1 MTDTHA
7 ASAPSST
14 SSVTPLRAETAAQLP
29 DALAVVEGGGVTSA
43 RGFRAAGVHAGF
55 RKDPN
60 RLDLAL
66 VAADKPC
73 ACAAVF
79 TQHVFCAAPVAVSRE
94 HLEDCGYGIAQAVV
108 VNSGNANAATGERG
122 LAAAR
127 ETAAIASD
135 VLGCA
140 PAEVLVASTGVIG
153 EHLPLEPFAT
163 GIPLAALELS
173 VVSGG
178 ANAARAIMTTDTR
191 PKEAAVTF
199 SGDGIGY
206 DGCTF
211 TVGGMSKGSGMIM
224 PNMATMIAV
233 LTTDAPVSAPALHRA
248 LVHAVNR
255 SFNKVTVDSDTS
267 TNDSCFLFASGA
279 AAPAGASAFDPDGPA
294 FARFQAALVEVCET
308 LARMMA
314 ADGEGATRLVTVHV
328 TGAAND
334 TDADLAARAVANSPL
349 VKTAV
354 CGRDAN
360 WGRIAAAIGKSG
372 AVFRQEDASIDI
384 MGLPVCRGGLA
395 QAFDEDEAL
404 RRFEQPEIVI
414 DVDLGAG
421 EARTT
426 VWTCD
431 FTHEYITINGDYRS

>member
-7 ASAPSST
+7 ASAPSSI

-29 DALAVVEGGGVTSA
+29 DTLAAVEGGGVTSA

-79 TQHVFCAAPVAVSRE
+79 TQNVFCAAPVTVSRE

-127 ETAAIASD
+127 ETADIASD

-140 PAEVLVASTGVIG
+140 PAEVMVASTGVIG
-153 EHLPLEPFAT
+153 QVLPIEPIEETAPLLASSIT
-163 GIPLAALELS
+163 GDGSSLAAK
-173 VVSGG
+173 
-178 ANAARAIMTTDTR
+178 AIMTTDT
-191 PKEAAVTF
+191 V

-211 TVGGMSKGSGMIM
+211 TVGGMAKGSGMIM

-233 LTTDAPVSAPALHRA
+233 LTTDAPVRPDALHAALSRA
-248 LVHAVNR
+248 VGV

-267 TNDSCFLFASGA
+267 TNDSCFLFSNGGA
-279 AAPAGASAFDPDGPA
+279 TSSTVPFHPGSPAL
-294 FARFQAALVEVCET
+294 ARFEQALDAVCQN
-308 LARMMA
+308 LARQMA
-314 ADGEGATRLVTVHV
+314 ADGEGATRLVTVNV
-328 TGAAND
+328 TGAA
-334 TDADLAARAVANSPL
+334 TPADADAAARAVANSPL

-354 CGRDAN
+354 YGHDAN
-360 WGRIAAAIGKSG
+360 WGRVAMAIGKSG
-372 AVFRQEDASIDI
+372 AAFRQEDAAIDI
-384 MGLPVCRGGLA
+384 MGLPVCRGGLTVP
-395 QAFDEDEAL
+395 FDEDEAL
-404 RRFEQPEIVI
+404 RRFENPEIAI

-421 EARTT
+421 DAATT

-431 FTHEYITINGDYRS
+431 FSHDYVTINGDYRS

>member
-29 DALAVVEGGGVTSA
+29 DTLAAVEDGGVTSA

-79 TQHVFCAAPVAVSRE
+79 TQNVFCAAPVTVSRE

-163 GIPLAALELS
+163 GIPLAVLELS

-267 TNDSCFLFASGA
+267 TNDSCFLFALS
-279 AAPAGASAFDPDGPA
+279 
-294 FARFQAALVEVCET
+294 LI
-308 LARMMA
+308 
-314 ADGEGATRLVTVHV
+314 H
-328 TGAAND
+328 
-334 TDADLAARAVANSPL
+334 
-349 VKTAV
+349 
-354 CGRDAN
+354 
-360 WGRIAAAIGKSG
+360 I
-372 AVFRQEDASIDI
+372 
-384 MGLPVCRGGLA
+384 
-395 QAFDEDEAL
+395 
-404 RRFEQPEIVI
+404 
-414 DVDLGAG
+414 
-421 EARTT
+421 
-426 VWTCD
+426 
-431 FTHEYITINGDYRS
+431 